1 MTNTILVSRRQ
12 TVIVLR
18 IAPVNALNV
27 PSLKQKKKPQKDR
40 WMVRP
45 RQQLIR
51 VMIFYCLFLLGLY
64 VSAKNSSDVF
74 FLYTLTIKEDLNSS
88 TLQVTW
94 KGSISMFVVFR
105 GQSKHNPSR
114 VPFSLDF
121 LCQNWCLLWGC
132 TSESWESWTSVRGFF
147 WKVPLDQQERPPAK
161 DHCSVEHGEAY
172 LQEKKKNEKI
182 K

>member
-74 FLYTLTIKEDLNSS
+74 FFIHFDY
-88 TLQVTW
+88 
-94 KGSISMFVVFR
+94 
-105 GQSKHNPSR
+105 
-114 VPFSLDF
+114 
-121 LCQNWCLLWGC
+121 
-132 TSESWESWTSVRGFF
+132 
-147 WKVPLDQQERPPAK
+147 
-161 DHCSVEHGEAY
+161 
-172 LQEKKKNEKI
+172 
-182 K
+182 